1 MKKNNKIRDINEYK
15 KNKKNKNKCRIK
27 AKIKKHMLI
36 ILTTISCLG
45 LIIVNICG
53 YAVIAEL
60 KYNIHYLK
68 KELRKEEISLE
79 ELKAKVDTNTS
90 IQEIELRA
98 KEQLNMDYPKKN
110 QIKYINIE
118 NQGGI

>member
-27 AKIKKHMLI
+27 PKIKKHMLI
-36 ILTTISCLG
+36 ISTTIISLG

-68 KELRKEEISLE
+68 KELRQEEISLE

-98 KEQLNMDYPKKN
+98 KEQLNMDYPKKD
-110 QIKYINIE
+110 QIKYINVE
-118 NQGGI
+118 N